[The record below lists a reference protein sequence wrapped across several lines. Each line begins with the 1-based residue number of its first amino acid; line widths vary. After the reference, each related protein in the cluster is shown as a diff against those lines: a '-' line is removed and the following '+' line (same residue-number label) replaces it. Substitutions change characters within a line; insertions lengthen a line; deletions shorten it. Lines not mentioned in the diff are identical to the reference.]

1 MKRTLSILIALLLC
15 LSIFVGCKKFNA
27 DTDLPPFD
35 PPTSEGVSSVS
46 VSSLPEGYNY
56 SFTGET
62 AKKVVDYFSEVQ
74 LTSKYDDNP
83 NEMTGMTFVVSIT
96 YQDGRTE
103 TLYEFSPFIRKD
115 GGSWY
120 KIVQNDVTNFHTFLN
135 ELKNEYDEIPN
146 DPQSTIP
153 VTSYGYVLY
162 VSEGG
167 FVAHINA
174 YGNVFV
180 TNKSSNSIEIFDT
193 VIIEYYEANLF
204 RESGS
209 FDMAGET
216 EQYSY
221 MLEAISVRVADPSN
235 GDPVF
240 G

>member
-15 LSIFVGCKKFNA
+15 LSVFAGCEKINA
-27 DTDLPPFD
+27 DTALPPFD
-35 PPTSEGVSSVS
+35 PPTSEGVTSVS

-83 NEMTGMTFVVSIT
+83 NEMTGMTLVVSIT

-120 KIVQNDVTNFHTFLN
+120 KIVQNDATHFHTLLN
-135 ELKNEYDEIPN
+135 ELNNEYNEIPN
-146 DPQSTIP
+146 DPQSA
-153 VTSYGYVLY
+153 TSITSHGYVLY
-162 VSEGG
+162 VSEDG

-180 TNKSSNSIEIFDT
+180 KNKGSDAIDVFDT

-209 FDMAGET
+209 FDIAGEI

-221 MLEAISVRVADPSN
+221 MLEAISVRVADPSK